1 MATFFSSP
9 LFLSHP
15 VTRTPHFSSS
25 SQTPPPSP
33 SNPPSDQPPPPT
45 PSPQL
50 GTTSSEQK
58 PPASVNVQQ
67 QKPAKPAT
75 TVETTDWIA
84 SSLTRRFGLGAGLA
98 WAAFLA
104 FGVISEQIKTR
115 LEVSQQEANTRDVEK
130 QEEVVL
136 PNGIRY
142 YELRVGGGAS
152 PRNGDLVVVDLKGKI
167 QGSGEIFVDTFEEG
181 KKPLA
186 LAMGSRPYSKG
197 ICEGVEYVLR
207 SMKAGGKRRVIVPPN
222 LGFGENAADLG
233 SGVQIPPS
241 ATLEYIVQVDK
252 VSIAPA

>member
-9 LFLSHP
+9 PFLSHP
-15 VTRTPHFSSS
+15 LRTPRLSSS
-25 SQTPPPSP
+25 SQTPPPPSP
-33 SNPPSDQPPPPT
+33 PNPSSQPPPPT
-45 PSPQL
+45 PSSQL
-50 GTTSSEQK
+50 STTSSEQQT
-58 PPASVNVQQ
+58 PAASVKVQQ
-67 QKPAKPAT
+67 QKPPKPAT

-104 FGVISEQIKTR
+104 VGVISEQIKTR
-115 LEVSQQEANTRDVEK
+115 LESSQQEANTRDVEK

-142 YELRVGGGAS
+142 YELRVGGGVS
-152 PRNGDLVVVDLKGKI
+152 PRNGDVVVIDLKGKI
-167 QGSGEIFVDTFEEG
+167 EGSGEVFVDTFDGG

-186 LAMGSRPYSKG
+186 LVMGSRPYSKG
-197 ICEGVEYVLR
+197 MCGGVEYVLR

-222 LGFGENAADLG
+222 LAFGENGADLG

-241 ATLEYIVQVDK
+241 ATLEYIVEVDK